1 MNVNEQTVLMLG
13 VLLVGVPAVLSL
25 GSLIYDSI
33 LSKREQAKQIE
44 QCCREWCDEMCGC
57 QGCVER
63 ECECECC
70 ECSCKAHCE
79 CGCECECHDEA
90 ECTCK
95 REEECGCC
103 GKPLEECEC
112 NCSCHKH

>member
-1 MNVNEQTVLMLG
+1 MCMDTTVIGAFGLLFAMTIGLGIATMLHERKLNKEEQQE
-13 VLLVGVPAVLSL
+13 
-25 GSLIYDSI
+25 
-33 LSKREQAKQIE
+33 KRVEH
-44 QCCREWCDEMCGC
+44 CCDECCGC

-63 ECECECC
+63 ECECC
-70 ECSCKAHCE
+70 ECSCKAHCV

-103 GKPLEECEC
+103 GKPLSECQC
-112 NCSCHKH
+112 QCGCHKH

>member
-1 MNVNEQTVLMLG
+1 MNNTVIMAFGLLFAMTIVLGIVTMISEQRLNK
-13 VLLVGVPAVLSL
+13 
-25 GSLIYDSI
+25 
-33 LSKREQAKQIE
+33 KRHQEKRVE
-44 QCCREWCDEMCGC
+44 YCCHECCGC

-63 ECECECC
+63 ECECCDC
-70 ECSCKAHCE
+70 ECKAHCV

-95 REEECGCC
+95 HEEECGCC
-103 GKPLEECEC
+103 GKPLSECEC

>member
-1 MNVNEQTVLMLG
+1 MDTTVIGALGLLFLIPVGLGIATALYERKLNKEEQQG
-13 VLLVGVPAVLSL
+13 
-25 GSLIYDSI
+25 
-33 LSKREQAKQIE
+33 KQVE
-44 QCCREWCDEMCGC
+44 CCCHECCGC
-57 QGCVER
+57 MGCVEQ
-63 ECECECC
+63 ECKCCECEC
-70 ECSCKAHCE
+70 KAHCV

-112 NCSCHKH
+112 NCSCNKH

>member
-1 MNVNEQTVLMLG
+1 MNVNEQTLLALG
-13 VLLVGVPAVLSL
+13 TILIFPALFGL
-25 GSLIYDSI
+25 ASLI
-33 LSKREQAKQIE
+33 LERKQNKEVEEALKRAAED
-44 QCCREWCDEMCGC
+44 CCCHECCGC

-63 ECECECC
+63 ERECECC

-103 GKPLEECEC
+103 GKPLSECQC

>member
-1 MNVNEQTVLMLG
+1 MYMNVNEQTVLMLG
-13 VLLVGVPAVLSL
+13 VLLLGVPAVLSL

-33 LSKREQAKQIE
+33 LEKREQAKLIE
-44 QCCREWCDEMCGC
+44 QCCRECCDEMCGC

-63 ECECECC
+63 ECECC
-70 ECSCKAHCE
+70 ECGCKAHCE

-103 GKPLEECEC
+103 GKPLSECQC